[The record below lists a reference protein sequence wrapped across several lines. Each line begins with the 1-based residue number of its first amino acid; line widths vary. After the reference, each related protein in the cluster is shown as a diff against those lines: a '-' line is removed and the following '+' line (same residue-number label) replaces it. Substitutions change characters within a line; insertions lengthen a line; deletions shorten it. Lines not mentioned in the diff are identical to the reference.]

1 MKPNPNL
8 SGYNQTDIE
17 NLYIS
22 GSIVPN
28 IDEYSNLIIQN
39 ISDQMYS
46 SSITIPLI
54 NEVYNSTKVE
64 TKIDPTFKE
73 L

>member
-28 IDEYSNLIIQN
+28 IDNYGNLIIRNSTNQL
-39 ISDQMYS
+39 YS
-46 SSITIPLI
+46 SSITIQLKNVI
-54 NEVYNSTKVE
+54 YNPIKVE
-64 TKIDPTFKE
+64 TKMDPNFYE
-73 L
+73 I

>member
-1 MKPNPNL
+1 MKPNSNL
-8 SGYNQTDIE
+8 SGYSQTDIE

>member
-8 SGYNQTDIE
+8 SNYNQTDIE

-28 IDEYSNLIIQN
+28 IDQYHNLVIQN
-39 ISDQMYS
+39 SIGQMYS
-46 SSITIPLI
+46 SSITIPLENVVY
-54 NEVYNSTKVE
+54 NEVKVKTKV
-64 TKIDPTFKE
+64 DVTFRE

>member
-8 SGYNQTDIE
+8 LGYNQTDIE

>member
-8 SGYNQTDIE
+8 SGYSQTDIE

>member
-1 MKPNPNL
+1 MKPNLNL
-8 SGYNQTDIE
+8 SRYNETDIE

-39 ISDQMYS
+39 ITDQLYS

-54 NEVYNSTKVE
+54 NEVYISTKVE

>member
-8 SGYNQTDIE
+8 SGYDQSDI
-17 NLYIS
+17 LALLSS

-28 IDEYSNLIIQN
+28 IDDNGNLFIQN
-39 ISDQMYS
+39 SKDKLFKS
-46 SSITIPLI
+46 AITIQLK
-54 NEVYNSTKVE
+54 NMVYISTKVE
-64 TKIDPTFKE
+64 TKIDPTFYE

>member
-39 ISDQMYS
+39 ITDQLYS

-54 NEVYNSTKVE
+54 NEVYISTKVE

>member
-1 MKPNPNL
+1 MKPNQNL
-8 SGYNQTDIE
+8 SGYSQTDIE